1 MKAIERISAG
11 RGGRLDRQ
19 SRRTVLCLAA
29 GLLVV
34 GLGTAG
40 PAAAGWPSRG
50 AGPDLPAHLN
60 YQGGFVDLGET
71 RLFYRRTGDGPVNLV
86 CLPGGPGGA
95 FRGDEAEWPRLG
107 DLATVYLLDLRGTG
121 FSDRLTEVGK
131 GSIEQDVE
139 DLEAVRQALGL
150 RTLSLYGHSY
160 GATLAL
166 FYTLKHG
173 EAVDRLALA
182 GYLVQ
187 DTTAVTG
194 ATRAEVAAMARLLEE
209 RENRLLE
216 RYPEL
221 QQQIGKI
228 LSGGPGEE
236 RQAAFEAIAR
246 DPRLR
251 GFVGELMVLTEY
263 RNSPAQQRPLVD
275 RLGIHP
281 LAAQMSFEV
290 LMAHLANG
298 MRDPFDEEV
307 AAIGRLGRPTLIV
320 TGRESG
326 GGMEEASSTRLQG
339 LLPGSRLL
347 VLEHSGHGVE
357 PRDQDRFLK
366 AMRRFL
372 EGKDDDG
379 H

>member
-1 MKAIERISAG
+1 LDHLAG
-11 RGGRLDRQ
+11 RAL
-19 SRRTVLCLAA
+19 LCLVG
-29 GLLVV
+29 GLLAVS
-34 GLGTAG
+34 LGTPG

-50 AGPDLPAHLN
+50 VDPDLPAHLS
-60 YQGGFVDLGET
+60 YEGGFVDLGET
-71 RLFYRRTGDGPVNLV
+71 RLFYRRTGDGPVNLL

-95 FRGDEAEWPRLG
+95 FRGDEAEWLRLG

-131 GSIEQDVE
+131 GSLEQDVE

-150 RTLSLYGHSY
+150 RSLSLYGHSY

-166 FYTLKHG
+166 FYTLKYG
-173 EAVDRLALA
+173 EAVDRLVLA

-194 ATRAEVAAMARLLEE
+194 GARDEVAAMVRLLEE

-236 RQAAFEAIAR
+236 RQVAFEAIAR

-251 GFVGELMVLTEY
+251 GFVGELMILTEY
-263 RNSPAQQRPLVD
+263 RNSPAQQRPRLD
-275 RLGIHP
+275 RLGVHP
-281 LAAQMSFEV
+281 LATQMSLEV
-290 LMAHLANG
+290 LLAHLANG
-298 MRDPFDEEV
+298 SRDPSDEELTAV
-307 AAIGRLGRPTLIV
+307 GRLGRPTLIV

-326 GGMEEASSTRLQG
+326 GGMEVVSSTRLQG

-347 VLEHSGHGVE
+347 VLEHSGHGIE
-357 PRDQDRFLK
+357 SRDQDHFLK

-372 EGKDDDG
+372 EGKDDEG
-379 H
+379 R